1 MLRGDLLIYTTNG
14 IKRLDHI
21 YDNVK
26 LSHEIDDINQKN
38 IKNYYLYKLKTIHN
52 IDYSYLDAKNKILC
66 VQNLPYELKMNECK
80 KYIEDNL
87 SVCSPKFVSVNNITD
102 FDYIGYPL
110 VDSNNDS
117 NDSNDDQEDNND
129 KYRFQGLI
137 LLGQSNFTL
146 NNNINNNTIGFLNK
160 YLHNNNI
167 PYEIYNNN
175 VTTTIKFNLKD
186 VTNLDDINSLS
197 LPDIRKVLNGF
208 CELNSTV
215 NTTDKN
221 IFYFLKYLFLQ
232 IGILIS
238 AHYVNSYIIKIPNL
252 AEKEPNFF
260 IYNNYIWSK
269 VKKNIKT
276 DKYNGQLFTLSLN
289 QNLLTEVGI
298 ISSAP

>member
-1 MLRGDLLIYTTNG
+1 MIRGDLLIYTKNG

-21 YDNVK
+21 YDNSK
-26 LSHEIDDINQKN
+26 ISPEIDEINQKN

-52 IDYSYLDAKNKILC
+52 IDYSYLDANNKILC
-66 VQNLPYELKMNECK
+66 IQNLPYELKMNECK
-80 KYIEDNL
+80 KFIEDNL
-87 SVCSPKFVSVNNITD
+87 SICSPKFVSVNNITD

-110 VDSNNDS
+110 LNSDDIENEDPDEV
-117 NDSNDDQEDNND
+117 SNDD
-129 KYRFQGLI
+129 KFRFQGLI
-137 LLGQSNFTL
+137 LLGQNNFTL

-186 VTNLDDINSLS
+186 VTNIDDINTLS
-197 LPDIRKVLNGF
+197 LTNIRKVINGF
-208 CELNSTV
+208 CELNTTV

-221 IFYFLKYLFLQ
+221 IFYFLKYIFLQ
-232 IGILIS
+232 IGVLIS

-252 AEKEPNFF
+252 AEKEPNYF
-260 IYNNYIWSK
+260 IYNNHIWSK
-269 VKKNIKT
+269 VKKNVKS
-276 DKYNGQLFTLSLN
+276 DKYNGQLFKLSLN
-289 QNLLTEVGI
+289 QNLLTEAGI

>member
-1 MLRGDLLIYTTNG
+1 MCI
-14 IKRLDHI
+14 
-21 YDNVK
+21 
-26 LSHEIDDINQKN
+26 
-38 IKNYYLYKLKTIHN
+38 
-52 IDYSYLDAKNKILC
+52 
-66 VQNLPYELKMNECK
+66 QNLPYELKMNECK
-80 KYIEDNL
+80 KFIEYNL
-87 SVCSPKFVSVNNITD
+87 SICSPKFVSVNNITD

-110 VDSNNDS
+110 LNSEDNLNNNEDSDEVS
-117 NDSNDDQEDNND
+117 NDD

-137 LLGQSNFTL
+137 LLGQNNFTL

-186 VTNLDDINSLS
+186 VTNIDDINTLS
-197 LPDIRKVLNGF
+197 LTNIRKVINGF
-208 CELNSTV
+208 YELNTTV

-221 IFYFLKYLFLQ
+221 VFYFLKYIFLQ
-232 IGILIS
+232 IGVLIS

-252 AEKEPNFF
+252 AEKEPNYF

-269 VKKNIKT
+269 VKKNVKT
-276 DKYNGQLFTLSLN
+276 DKYNGQLFKLSLN
-289 QNLLTEVGI
+289 QNILTEAGI

>member
-1 MLRGDLLIYTTNG
+1 MIRGDLLIYTKNG

-21 YDNVK
+21 YDNSK
-26 LSHEIDDINQKN
+26 ISPEIDEINQKN

-52 IDYSYLDAKNKILC
+52 IDYSYLDANNKILC
-66 VQNLPYELKMNECK
+66 IQNLPYELKMNECK
-80 KYIEDNL
+80 KFIEDNL
-87 SVCSPKFVSVNNITD
+87 SICSPKFVSINNITD

-110 VDSNNDS
+110 LNSEDNLNNNEDSDEVS
-117 NDSNDDQEDNND
+117 NDD

-137 LLGQSNFTL
+137 LLGQNNFTL

-186 VTNLDDINSLS
+186 VTNIDDINTLS
-197 LPDIRKVLNGF
+197 LTNIRKVINGF
-208 CELNSTV
+208 YELNTTV

-221 IFYFLKYLFLQ
+221 VFYFLKYIFLQ
-232 IGILIS
+232 IGVLIS

-252 AEKEPNFF
+252 AEKVPNYF

-269 VKKNIKT
+269 VKKNVKT
-276 DKYNGQLFTLSLN
+276 DKYNGQLFKLSLN
-289 QNLLTEVGI
+289 QNILTEAGI
-298 ISSAP
+298 IS

>member
-1 MLRGDLLIYTTNG
+1 MIRGDLLIYTSND

-21 YDNVK
+21 YDNSK
-26 LSHEIDDINQKN
+26 ISPEINEINQKN

-52 IDYSYLDAKNKILC
+52 IDYSYLDANNKILC
-66 VQNLPYELKMNECK
+66 IQNLPYELKMNECK
-80 KYIEDNL
+80 KFIEDNL
-87 SVCSPKFVSVNNITD
+87 NICSPKFISVNNITD

-110 VDSNNDS
+110 LNS
-117 NDSNDDQEDNND
+117 EDNLNEDSDDD

-137 LLGQSNFTL
+137 LLGQNNFTL

-186 VTNLDDINSLS
+186 VTNIEDINTLS
-197 LPDIRKVLNGF
+197 LTNIRKVINGF
-208 CELNSTV
+208 CELNTTV

-221 IFYFLKYLFLQ
+221 VFYFLKYIFLQ
-232 IGILIS
+232 IGVLIS

-252 AEKEPNFF
+252 AEKEPNYF

-269 VKKNIKT
+269 VKKNVKT
-276 DKYNGQLFTLSLN
+276 DKYNGQLFKLSLN
-289 QNLLTEVGI
+289 QNILTEAGI
-298 ISSAP
+298 ISSTP

>member
-1 MLRGDLLIYTTNG
+1 MIRGDLLIYTKNG

-21 YDNVK
+21 YDNSK
-26 LSHEIDDINQKN
+26 ISPEINEINQKN

-52 IDYSYLDAKNKILC
+52 IDYSYLDANNKILC
-66 VQNLPYELKMNECK
+66 IQNLPYELKMNECK
-80 KYIEDNL
+80 KFIEDNL
-87 SVCSPKFVSVNNITD
+87 NICSPKFISVNNITD

-110 VDSNNDS
+110 LNS
-117 NDSNDDQEDNND
+117 EDNLNEDSDDD

-137 LLGQSNFTL
+137 LLGQNNFTL

-186 VTNLDDINSLS
+186 VTNIEDINTLS
-197 LPDIRKVLNGF
+197 LTNIRKVINGF
-208 CELNSTV
+208 CELNTTV

-221 IFYFLKYLFLQ
+221 VFYFLKYIFLQ
-232 IGILIS
+232 IGVLIS

-252 AEKEPNFF
+252 AEKEPNYF

-269 VKKNIKT
+269 VKKNVKT
-276 DKYNGQLFTLSLN
+276 DKYNGQLFKLSLN
-289 QNLLTEVGI
+289 QNILTEAGI